1 MCAEKEPLD
10 CHRTILVA
18 RHLEKDGIE
27 VRHILEDG
35 SVELHRE
42 SIDRLKRQLKLS
54 EDMFKSKIDVEKEA
68 YDTQGTRIAYE
79 LSPARPAIGGGAKA
93 LR

>member
-18 RHLEKDGIE
+18 RELTVRGIE

-35 SVELHRE
+35 ALE
-42 SIDRLKRQLKLS
+42 SH
-54 EDMFKSKIDVEKEA
+54 
-68 YDTQGTRIAYE
+68 YDTVARLREKLRLPECDLFRSPEEVIEDAYRMQGERIAYE
-79 LSPARPAIGGGAKA
+79 NEEESGPA
-93 LR
+93 